1 MKFSV
6 FSVCL
11 PEYDVPGTVELLK
24 KLGYDGVEWRVCEPP
39 PAEKPADYS
48 FEWRYWSW
56 NRSTVDIATVDR
68 EAGHIKALCDAA
80 GLEISALA
88 TYLTLWDTA
97 DIERV
102 LFAAKTMGCKK
113 IRVDAPDYDEKENY
127 RVQFDRAAKQV
138 REVEKLAAKAG
149 IRVNFETHMGKIIP
163 SASAAYRLV
172 EGCDPRY
179 IGILLDPGNMVYEGF
194 ENYKLG
200 LELLGPYLGHVHV
213 KNSCWQSKGTTPDG
227 VEHWE
232 PTWAQF
238 TKGYADLGR
247 LVKLLREAGYDD
259 YISVEDFTNDQ
270 DTVTKL
276 AGDLAYLRTL

>member
-1 MKFSV
+1 MKYSV

-24 KLGYDGVEWRVCEPP
+24 NLGYDGVEWRVCEPP
-39 PAEKPADYS
+39 PAEKPADYT

-56 NRSTVDIATVDR
+56 NRSTVDIAAVDR
-68 EAGHIKALCDAA
+68 EAANIKALCDAA

-102 LFAAKTMGCKK
+102 LYAAKVMDCPK

-127 RVQFDRAAKQV
+127 RVQFDRAAAQV
-138 REVEKLAAKAG
+138 REVEKLAAKYG
-149 IRVNFETHMGKIIP
+149 VRINFETHMGKIIP

-172 EGCDPRY
+172 EGCDPKCV
-179 IGILLDPGNMVYEGF
+179 GILLDPGNMVYEGF
-194 ENYKLG
+194 ENYRLG

-213 KNSCWQSKGTTPDG
+213 KNSMWKPTETTADG
-227 VEHWE
+227 VEKWA

-238 TKGYADLGR
+238 KRGYADLAR
-247 LVKLLREAGYDD
+247 LIGLLREYGYDG
-259 YISVEDFTNDQ
+259 YVSVEDFTNDE